1 MYLAARLFPSNVP
14 VMAAASNEKPTKPM
28 QKVEMPPCSA
38 ELEIFGQNLYILFES
53 AGQKYY
59 EGTDGTMYHKT
70 YQNLAAL
77 FASPN
82 VVLEAAEGN

>member
-1 MYLAARLFPSNVP
+1 MQPMPQNAFVSFERVRNGSRIGAVTVISNGTYELRLRKEYEFNWYTD
-14 VMAAASNEKPTKPM
+14 E
-28 QKVEMPPCSA
+28 VE
-38 ELEIFGQNLYILFES
+38 FH
-53 AGQKYY
+53 Y